1 MKVYIGIAGD
11 LKEDEIFFYNGTV
24 ERNKEDA
31 IKFLDKHGGCDTILM
46 EADLEFKGIGS
57 GFEVEE
63 DSKLRLIMK
72 GAEGRLTLNG
82 EVEL

>member
-1 MKVYIGIAGD
+1 
-11 LKEDEIFFYNGTV
+11 
-24 ERNKEDA
+24 
-31 IKFLDKHGGCDTILM
+31 
-46 EADLEFKGIGS
+46 LEFKGIGS